1 MFIGLT
7 KIIIYILNLMFRS
20 ISNIRVFQFKRKYNY
35 ITKKKKKGQTKNDK
49 MKMIR
54 IRKV

>member
-20 ISNIRVFQFKRKYNY
+20 ISNICVFQFKRRYNHT
-35 ITKKKKKGQTKNDK
+35 TKKKKK
-49 MKMIR
+49 
-54 IRKV
+54 

>member
-20 ISNIRVFQFKRKYNY
+20 ISNIRVFQFKRRYNH
-35 ITKKKKKGQTKNDK
+35 ITKKKKK
-49 MKMIR
+49 
-54 IRKV
+54 

>member
-7 KIIIYILNLMFRS
+7 KIVICILNLMFRS